1 MSMIYPLEYLS
12 VLKRH
17 KMVFLSVSGA
27 IFFASLIVALNWS
40 SYRSIATI
48 EVARSEVSVDTST
61 MSGGKD
67 MSPEAMADLE
77 ISRLRQKVLSVAS
90 LGEIIAKYDLYP
102 GARKQVPIAYIAKNM
117 ERQIDIRLLSTSLA
131 NPASAQKATAL
142 QLSAIAFTLSFK
154 YSDPELAQKVVNELV
169 SRFLDEDIR
178 EKRENA
184 EKTSEFLQGQIDILS
199 RSLSE
204 QESKIAEY
212 RANNG
217 DLRADSLGFNQQAA
231 ISAESRIY
239 AIESDITATIGRIGA
254 LNAQLAQTEPY
265 SRVLDQAGEALTTPS
280 IQLRALKSQ
289 YATMTAKYGP
299 NHPDVVRLSRQIKA
313 LERQV
318 HPVNISARLKAN
330 INDLTARLATLKS
343 TYGVEHPDYI
353 SAKAE
358 LERLNQKLQETEDGQ
373 AASVVQDADNPAY
386 LQIVAQLEAA
396 KTQQEALQAQQA
408 ELKRQQENFQ
418 KAIAANPE
426 SERTMAALAR
436 DYENMMVLYRDLK
449 ARKLAADMVK
459 TIEEGRI
466 GRRLA
471 VIDPPELPLG
481 TSPSRKL
488 ILAAGFVLSCM
499 AGLGSVLALHLLSQS
514 VVGPRH
520 LESLIGTAPLV
531 VVPKLRTLD
540 DRIVLRKRLIKVL
553 VALPVI
559 AVVVMLL
566 FFLIVMPFD
575 VFQAV
580 VSRKVGL

>member
-1 MSMIYPLEYLS
+1 MSMIYPLEYVS

-17 KMVFLSVSGA
+17 KLTFLSVSGV
-27 IFFASLIVALNWS
+27 IFFASFIVALNWS
-40 SYRSIATI
+40 NYRSFATI
-48 EVARSEVSVDTST
+48 EVARSEISVDTSS

-67 MSPEAMADLE
+67 MTPEAMADLE
-77 ISRLRQKVLSVAS
+77 ISRLRQKVLSVGS
-90 LGEIIAKYDLYP
+90 LGEIIAKYNLYP
-102 GARKQVPIAYIAKNM
+102 DARKQVPIAYIAKDM
-117 ERQIDIRLLSTSLA
+117 QKQVDVRLLSTSLA
-131 NPASAQKATAL
+131 NPASAQKATAV
-142 QLSAIAFTLSFK
+142 QLSAIAFTISFK
-154 YSDPELAQKVVNELV
+154 YADPELAQKVVNELV

-178 EKRENA
+178 EKRETA
-184 EKTSEFLQGQIDILS
+184 EKTSEFLQGQIEILS

-204 QESKIAEY
+204 QETKIAEY
-212 RANNG
+212 RAHNG
-217 DLRADSLGFNQQAA
+217 DVRVDSLGFNQQAA
-231 ISAESRIY
+231 VSVESRIF

-299 NHPDVVRLSRQIKA
+299 DHPDVVRLSRQIKA

-358 LERLNQKLQETEDGQ
+358 LERLNKKLQEEEEG
-373 AASVVQDADNPAY
+373 AGSAIAKDADNPAY
-386 LQIVAQLEAA
+386 LQIVAQLESAKKQQAA
-396 KTQQEALQAQQA
+396 LENQQA

-449 ARKLAADMVK
+449 GRKLAADMAK

-481 TSPSRKL
+481 TSPSRLL
-488 ILAAGFVLSCM
+488 ILAAGFVFACM
-499 AGLGSVLALHLLSQS
+499 AGFGSVLALQLLSQS

-520 LESLIGTAPLV
+520 LESLVGTAPLV
-531 VVPKLRTLD
+531 VVPRLRNLD
-540 DRIVLRKRLIKVL
+540 ERIMLRKRLVQGAVGLAVL
-553 VALPVI
+553 GVVAI
-559 AVVVMLL
+559 L
-566 FFLIVMPFD
+566 FFFLVVMPFD